1 MDFEPSRRN
10 VEMDITRAPES
21 SRQEMERIMDQKM
34 AVLRNQLEVSQ
45 NIAPPLEEQANTQ
58 TSLQAISEKL
68 HNLQVC
74 LKNLEVSREQDLQ
87 ILREEMEDRITK
99 AKKSWTKDCLIEMEN
114 KLENIVDIVDIN
126 ITRALEST
134 QQKAEK
140 ILSEKLT
147 EFQNQLE
154 VSQNVYREE
163 LISLESKLENIVDIV
178 DINTTRALESTQQK
192 AEKILSEKVAVLQNQ
207 LEVSQNVYR
216 EELILLENKLEFF
229 IIQIYKVD
237 ISLDADTAHPRLEVS
252 EDGKSVKD
260 AGMIRKV
267 PMREKRIDSH
277 LFVLAKE
284 GYTSGRFY
292 WEVNVGKRR
301 NWILGV
307 AQESVTRKG
316 TVALSPN
323 NGFWVIGLVDGQE
336 YWAYMDPWT
345 HLAVTGT
352 LQKIGIF
359 LDISTKQLSFYNVH
373 KKTIL
378 HAFTIADDSMQEGK
392 LIPIFS
398 TGSASAKTDL
408 EPLSLV

>member
-1 MDFEPSRRN
+1 MVQDLGMDFEPSRRN
-10 VEMDITRAPES
+10 VEIDITRAPES

-126 ITRALEST
+126 TTRALESTQQKAEKILSEKVAVLQNQLEVSQNVYREELILLENKLENIVDIVDINITRALEST

-163 LISLESKLENIVDIV
+163 LISLESKLERTVDINTTRALESTQQNAEKILSEKLTEFQNQLEVSQNVYREELISLESKLEDIVDIV
-178 DINTTRALESTQQK
+178 DIDITRALESTQQK
-192 AEKILSEKVAVLQNQ
+192 AEKILSEKLTEFQNQ

-216 EELILLENKLEFF
+216 EELISLESKLGE
-229 IIQIYKVD
+229 QGC
-237 ISLDADTAHPRLEVS
+237 PQ
-252 EDGKSVKD
+252 G
-260 AGMIRKV
+260 
-267 PMREKRIDSH
+267 
-277 LFVLAKE
+277 
-284 GYTSGRFY
+284 
-292 WEVNVGKRR
+292 
-301 NWILGV
+301 
-307 AQESVTRKG
+307 
-316 TVALSPN
+316 
-323 NGFWVIGLVDGQE
+323 
-336 YWAYMDPWT
+336 
-345 HLAVTGT
+345 
-352 LQKIGIF
+352 
-359 LDISTKQLSFYNVH
+359 
-373 KKTIL
+373 
-378 HAFTIADDSMQEGK
+378 
-392 LIPIFS
+392 
-398 TGSASAKTDL
+398 
-408 EPLSLV
+408 

>member
-1 MDFEPSRRN
+1 MVQDLGMDFEPSRRN
-10 VEMDITRAPES
+10 VEIDITRAPES

-114 KLENIVDIVDIN
+114 KLERTVDINTTRALESTQQKAEKILSEKVAVLQNQLEVSQNVYREELILLENKLENIVDIVDIN

-192 AEKILSEKVAVLQNQ
+192 AEKILSEKLAVFQNQ

-216 EELILLENKLEFF
+216 EELILLESKLERT
-229 IIQIYKVD
+229 VD
-237 ISLDADTAHPRLEVS
+237 INTTRALESTQQNAEKILSEKLTEFQNQLEVS
-252 EDGKSVKD
+252 QNVYREELISLESKLEDIVDIVDIDITRALESTQQKAEKILSEKLTEFQNQLEVSQN
-260 AGMIRKV
+260 V
-267 PMREKRIDSH
+267 YREELISLESK
-277 LFVLAKE
+277 
-284 GYTSGRFY
+284 
-292 WEVNVGKRR
+292 
-301 NWILGV
+301 LGE
-307 AQESVTRKG
+307 QG
-316 TVALSPN
+316 CPQ
-323 NGFWVIGLVDGQE
+323 G
-336 YWAYMDPWT
+336 
-345 HLAVTGT
+345 
-352 LQKIGIF
+352 
-359 LDISTKQLSFYNVH
+359 
-373 KKTIL
+373 
-378 HAFTIADDSMQEGK
+378 
-392 LIPIFS
+392 
-398 TGSASAKTDL
+398 
-408 EPLSLV
+408 

>member
-1 MDFEPSRRN
+1 MVQDLGMDFEPSRRN
-10 VEMDITRAPES
+10 VEIDITRAPES

-126 ITRALEST
+126 TTRALESTQQKAEKILSEKVAVLQNQLEVSQNVYREELILLENKLENIVDIVDINITRALEST

-192 AEKILSEKVAVLQNQ
+192 AEKILSEKLAVFQNQ

-216 EELILLENKLEFF
+216 EELILLESKLERT
-229 IIQIYKVD
+229 VD
-237 ISLDADTAHPRLEVS
+237 INTTRALESTQQNAEKILSEKLTEFQNQLEVS
-252 EDGKSVKD
+252 QNVYREELISLESKLEDIVDIVDIDITRALESTQQKAEKILSEKLTEFQNQLEVSQN
-260 AGMIRKV
+260 V
-267 PMREKRIDSH
+267 YREELISLESK
-277 LFVLAKE
+277 
-284 GYTSGRFY
+284 
-292 WEVNVGKRR
+292 
-301 NWILGV
+301 LGE
-307 AQESVTRKG
+307 QG
-316 TVALSPN
+316 CPQ
-323 NGFWVIGLVDGQE
+323 G
-336 YWAYMDPWT
+336 
-345 HLAVTGT
+345 
-352 LQKIGIF
+352 
-359 LDISTKQLSFYNVH
+359 
-373 KKTIL
+373 
-378 HAFTIADDSMQEGK
+378 
-392 LIPIFS
+392 
-398 TGSASAKTDL
+398 
-408 EPLSLV
+408 